1 MSLQALLTG
10 LQNPEG
16 CRFLSF
22 PASFVWDCW
31 VFNAS
36 ISLVNVRIGH
46 YYVSVS
52 GLVLGC
58 QTAGLHLQSED
69 ASRTKV
75 QKEATMVERG
85 DQQTEEGGPMR
96 STAPIIGKEMG
107 YG

>member
-1 MSLQALLTG
+1 M
-10 LQNPEG
+10 
-16 CRFLSF
+16 F
-22 PASFVWDCW
+22 
-31 VFNAS
+31 
-36 ISLVNVRIGH
+36 NVRIGH

-58 QTAGLHLQSED
+58 QTAGLHLPSED
-69 ASRTKV
+69 VSRTTV

-96 STAPIIGKEMG
+96 STAHIMAKEMG